1 MEIRHKHIGWWLCSM
16 LMLLCWSC
24 GGQDTDT
31 DTPDV
36 DQGPFLEIKVY
47 SPERSQVTRA
57 DIGDVPGD
65 DNENTIHHMN
75 IWVFE
80 NHGTG
85 QTDDG
90 KFVGY
95 LSVANPNPL
104 VDSPYR
110 ILVSETFVDNPP
122 AVDIYV
128 TANVTESNTG
138 IKLDRT
144 TTRDQLDAALIGQ
157 NYFGLSSP
165 VKVVPTDSLPM
176 SGVLKNQPVVGIAPI
191 VSVVTNVKVARAVSK
206 VRFVFCNSSDAVDQ
220 KLTIQSI
227 TFDDEMIPKEEYL
240 FLNAPYT
247 GRNFKVGSEYEAAA
261 PLVNTPTVVASYS
274 SPTEYAYRG
283 QTGEEYEALIN
294 KGIKEEILTEVGKFY
309 LRESDKKITGTITYT
324 VGSSTTALS
333 APFTMS
339 EAGDFSRNHT
349 WIVYGFFAGKD
360 NLKVF
365 SVDVNDWTDL
375 VADST
380 TDRRGM
386 PDGRLF

>member
-65 DNENTIHHMN
+65 TDENTIHHMN

-85 QTDDG
+85 QTGDG

-144 TTRDQLDAALIGQ
+144 TTRDQLEAALMKHDGSHDP
-157 NYFGLSSP
+157 FGLTTPQSEI
-165 VKVVPTDSLPM
+165 PTDGLPM
-176 SGVLKNQPVVGIAPI
+176 SGVLKNQPVEGMAPI
-191 VSVVTNVKVARAVSK
+191 VSVGTNVKVARAVSK
-206 VRFVFCNSSDAVDQ
+206 VRFVFCNSSDADEQ
-220 KLTIQSI
+220 ELTIKSI
-227 TFDDEMIPKEEYL
+227 TIDGGMIPKEEYL

-333 APFTMS
+333 ARFAMS
-339 EAGDFSRNHT
+339 EAGGFSRNHT

-365 SVDVNDWTDL
+365 SVDVNSWTESFGERE
-375 VADST
+375 VYNW
-380 TDRRGM
+380 
-386 PDGRLF
+386 

>member
-57 DIGDVPGD
+57 DIGDIPGD
-65 DNENTIHHMN
+65 DSEKAIKNLN

-85 QTDDG
+85 QTGDG

-144 TTRDQLDAALIGQ
+144 TTRAQLEAALMKHDESQ
-157 NYFGLSSP
+157 SFDPFGLTTPQSEI
-165 VKVVPTDSLPM
+165 PTDGLPM
-176 SGVLKNQPVVGIAPI
+176 SGVLKNQPVDGMAPI
-191 VSVVTNVKVARAVSK
+191 VSVVTNVKVARAVAK

-339 EAGDFSRNHT
+339 EEGDFSRNHT

-365 SVDVNDWTDL
+365 SVDVNDWTKSSGDHE
-375 VADST
+375 VYNW
-380 TDRRGM
+380 
-386 PDGRLF
+386 

>member
-65 DNENTIHHMN
+65 DNENAIKNLN

-85 QTDDG
+85 QTGDG

-144 TTRDQLDAALIGQ
+144 TTRAQLEAALMKHDESQ
-157 NYFGLSSP
+157 SFDPFGLTTPQSEI
-165 VKVVPTDSLPM
+165 PTDGLPM
-176 SGVLKNQPVVGIAPI
+176 SGVLKNQPVDGMAPI

-206 VRFVFCNSSDAVDQ
+206 VRFVFCNSSDADEQ
-220 KLTIQSI
+220 ELTIKSI
-227 TFDDEMIPKEEYL
+227 TIDGGMIPKEEYL
-240 FLNAPYT
+240 FLEA
-247 GRNFKVGSEYEAAA
+247 GRNYNVGSEYEAAA
-261 PLVNTPTVVASYS
+261 PLVNAAKKEVKSYS
-274 SPTEYAYRG
+274 YPTEYAYRG
-283 QTGEEYEALIN
+283 QTGKEYEALIN
-294 KGIKEEILTEVGKFY
+294 DGIDKERLTPVGQFY

-339 EAGDFSRNHT
+339 EEGDFSRNHT

-365 SVDVNDWTDL
+365 SVDVNDWTESSGDHE
-375 VADST
+375 VHNW
-380 TDRRGM
+380 
-386 PDGRLF
+386 